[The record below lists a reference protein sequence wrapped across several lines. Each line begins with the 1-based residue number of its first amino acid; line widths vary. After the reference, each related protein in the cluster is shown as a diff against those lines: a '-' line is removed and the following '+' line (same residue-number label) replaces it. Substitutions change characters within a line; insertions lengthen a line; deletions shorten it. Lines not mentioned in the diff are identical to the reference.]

1 MSTFIQIINILNDN
15 LLSIGLIIFSPAIY
29 QLVRTITLFLVW
41 KFAVNQNN
49 IIVIEHYPSGEF
61 KRVTIT
67 KLDKTKNLN
76 QMNNN

>member
-1 MSTFIQIINILNDN
+1 MSTFIQILNILNDN

-49 IIVIEHYPSGEF
+49 IIVIEYYPNREF
-61 KRVTIT
+61 KRVTLS
-67 KLDKTKNLN
+67 KPDKTKKPEPDK
-76 QMNNN
+76 Q